1 MYKPH
6 CKFVVHPARFLESLS
21 LPLLETEILF
31 ALSSRMTEKYLIENL
46 SHLNTI
52 CSYSKIEI
60 VIFV

>member
-6 CKFVVHPARFLESLS
+6 YKFVVHPARFLESLS

-31 ALSSRMTEKYLIENL
+31 ALSIMTEKYLIENL
-46 SHLNTI
+46 SHLNMI